1 MSKKIA
7 AILLL
12 CVLVISCK
20 PKPRPVSDAQLDVN
34 DSKLTSDPNQ
44 SKSKPASGQVI
55 FIRFDDGE
63 MTRSEQVIKDDKH

>member
-1 MSKKIA
+1 
-7 AILLL
+7 
-12 CVLVISCK
+12 
-20 PKPRPVSDAQLDVN
+20 LDVN